1 MVNNTADRLSAVTFA
16 RGTRLIAQNQA
27 IPPTG
32 IQAPHKIYPVKRSV
46 LRAAKP
52 IFIKIGISKNK
63 AIDYRKKNISKG

>member
-27 IPPTG
+27 IPPTV
-32 IQAPHKIYPVKRSV
+32 IQAPRKICLVRRSV

-63 AIDYRKKNISKG
+63 IL